1 MSRQGKLQDRVAV
14 VTGGGSGFG
23 LAATELFAAEGAHVY
38 AVDRDAEAVKQA
50 AAANGSRV
58 TAHVA
63 DVSSATDME
72 ALARRVLSEQGRV
85 DVVFANAGIEGV
97 GTAADLAE
105 DDWDRVIDVNLKG
118 VWLTSKYFLPAMVEQ
133 GSGAIVNTASIGGLI
148 GVNAIFPYAAAKGGV
163 LAMTRQMA
171 ADYSPSGIRVNA
183 ICPGTVVTPL
193 VERNWVQ
200 KGVDVAEQVRKLV
213 EVHPL
218 RKAGEPAD
226 VAAAALYLA
235 CDDSKWVTGQSITVD
250 GGRTMV

>member
-1 MSRQGKLQDRVAV
+1 MERQGKLLGKVAV
-14 VTGGGSGFG
+14 VTGGGSGLG
-23 LAATELFAAEGAHVY
+23 RAASDLFAAEGALVY
-38 AVDRDAEAVKQA
+38 VVDRDAGAAKRSAVETGERA
-50 AAANGSRV
+50 I
-58 TAHVA
+58 AHAA
-63 DVSSATDME
+63 DVSSATEM
-72 ALARRVLSEQGRV
+72 AQLARRVLADQGRV

-97 GTAADLAE
+97 GTAADLDE
-105 DDWDRVIDVNLKG
+105 EDWDRVIDVNLKG
-118 VWLTSKYFLPAMVEQ
+118 VWLTSKYFLPTMVEQ
-133 GSGAIVNTASIGGLI
+133 GSGSIVNTASIGGLI
-148 GVNAIFPYAAAKGGV
+148 GVNGIFPYAAAKGGV

-200 KGVDVAEQVRKLV
+200 KGQDVAEQVEKLV
-213 EVHPL
+213 ASHPL

-226 VAAAALYLA
+226 IAAAALYLA